1 MHAGRTALKCRA
13 RFTLEPIRCG
23 IFSAS
28 FWRIVRKE
36 TAMKVYST
44 ADLRNVALVGHG
56 GTGKTSL
63 VSALL
68 FAAGAVNRVGRV
80 DDGSAV
86 TDYEDEETE
95 RKISLQTALAHLEW
109 KGRKVNLI
117 DTPGYAAFVSD
128 AKLGVAVADTTLI
141 LIEAVAGV
149 QVTTDRVWGYAEL
162 FGLPV
167 GFVVNKLD
175 RENASF
181 ERAVAGIRERFGRT
195 AVPIQLPIGA
205 EHVFTGIVDLL
216 SARAYRFAADRS
228 GKMTEEAVPAAMAED
243 VRAARAALTE
253 VVAETDDALMERF
266 FESGELGAEELLAG
280 LRRAIAARRLFPIAC
295 ASAGHVVGAQPLL
308 DAIVD
313 LLPDPAWREAVGTDP
328 RTSTEVR
335 RPVAEDQPLSA
346 FVFKTVADPF
356 AGRLTLFRVVTGTL
370 KPDSHVI
377 NPARENHAERL
388 GNLAVLQGKHSTPVS
403 ELHAGDLGVIAKL
416 KETQTS
422 DTLCDAAHPVVYPR
436 VKFRDPA
443 ISFAVTPK
451 SKGDEEKISMA
462 LARLVEEDPVLR
474 VKRDARTGE
483 LLVSGTGQLH
493 VEVALLRLKRKFSVE
508 AELHPPKVPYL
519 ETIRRKVTGIEGKH
533 KKQSGGRGQFGVCVI
548 DMEPLPHGAGFE
560 FVDKIFGGSIPQNYR
575 PAVEKGVRE
584 ASERGWRAGCP
595 VVDFRVTLTDGKY
608 HDVDSSEMAFKIAGS
623 LAFQEAMQQA
633 HPTILEPVMA
643 VEITAPEEAMGDI
656 MGDLSSRR
664 GKPQGMEAKGAMQVI
679 RAQVPMAEM
688 LNYDA
693 ALKSMTS
700 DRGSY
705 TMDMDHYQEVPG
717 AIQDKIV
724 AKHAAAKAQEK
735 TG

>member
-1 MHAGRTALKCRA
+1 VVYSPL
-13 RFTLEPIRCG
+13 L
-23 IFSAS
+23 S
-28 FWRIVRKE
+28 RIVGKE
-36 TAMKVYST
+36 TPMKVYST

-68 FAAGAVNRVGRV
+68 FAAGAVNRLGRV
-80 DDGSAV
+80 DDGSAA
-86 TDYEDEETE
+86 TDYEEEETE
-95 RKISLQTALAHLEW
+95 RKISLQTALAHLDW

-128 AKLGVAVADTTLI
+128 AKLGVAVADTALV

-162 FGLPV
+162 FQLPAL
-167 GFVVNKLD
+167 FVVNKLD

-181 ERAVAGIRERFGRT
+181 ERAVASIRERFGRT
-195 AVPIQLPIGA
+195 AIPIQLPIGA
-205 EHVFTGIVDLL
+205 EHAFTGVVDLL
-216 SARAYRFAADRS
+216 NARAYRFAQDRS
-228 GKMTEEAVPAAMAED
+228 GKATEEAVPQAMADE

-253 VVAETDDALMERF
+253 VVAETDDALMEKF
-266 FESGELGAEELLAG
+266 FEAGELGADELLVG

-295 ASAGHVVGAQPLL
+295 ASASHVVGAQPLL
-308 DAIVD
+308 DAIVE

-328 RTSTEVR
+328 RTSSEVR
-335 RPVAEDQPLSA
+335 RPVAEDQPVSA

-377 NPARENHAERL
+377 NPSRENHAERL
-388 GNLAVLQGKHSTPVS
+388 GNLAVLQGKHPTPVS
-403 ELHAGDLGVIAKL
+403 VLHAGDLGVIAKL

-462 LARLVEEDPVLR
+462 LARLIEEDPVLR
-474 VKRDARTGE
+474 VKRDTRTGE

-548 DMEPLPHGAGFE
+548 DMEPLPAGSGFE

-717 AIQDKIV
+717 PIQEKIV